1 MPFDTLRLDAKVLEG
16 VEALG
21 YSEPTPIQEQAIPLV
36 LDGRDVLACA
46 QTGTGKT
53 AAFILP
59 TLSRIEPA
67 GKVKILVVTPTREL
81 CVQIEEVTRT
91 VADITGHHV
100 VALYG
105 GVGYKPQID
114 KLNRGVD
121 IVVAT
126 PGRLLD
132 LQQKRHVDLSGVE
145 MLVLDEADRML
156 DMGFW
161 PDVRKI
167 IRSLPKKRQNMLF
180 SATLSDSVLR
190 VIGDALHDPAR
201 VDVAPASTPVEQ
213 VTQYVCAVNMSQ
225 KTELLVAL
233 LREIGE
239 YRALVFTR
247 TKMRADRL
255 EQALSSSD
263 IPSEAVHS
271 DRTQKHRERVL
282 QDFRDGNH
290 SLLIATDVMARGIDV
305 EGITHVINYDVPDR
319 PEDYV
324 HRIGRTARAGESGIA
339 ITLLAYEEMDQLRDI
354 ERAIDSVLES
364 RDVEGFEYKDRVIPR
379 KDRGTAPS
387 RTLFGGGVGRRGGGG
402 PRRSRRF

>member
-1 MPFDTLRLDAKVLEG
+1 MPFTTLRLDANVLEG
-16 VEALG
+16 VENLG
-21 YSEPTPIQEQAIPLV
+21 YTEPTPIQEQAIPLV
-36 LDGRDVLACA
+36 MDGRDVLACA

-81 CVQIEEVTRT
+81 CVQIEKVART
-91 VADITGHHV
+91 VSKSTGHHV

-105 GVGYKPQID
+105 GVGYKEQIS
-114 KLNRGVD
+114 KLDRGVD

-132 LQQKRHVDLSGVE
+132 LQQKKHVDLSGVE

-167 IRSLPKKRQNMLF
+167 IRFLPKKRQNMLF
-180 SATLSDSVLR
+180 SATLSDAVLR
-190 VIGDALHDPAR
+190 VIGDALDNPAS
-201 VDVAPASTPVEQ
+201 VDVAPASTPVDQ
-213 VTQYVCAVNMSQ
+213 VTQYVYAVNMAQ
-225 KTELLVAL
+225 KTELLVSL
-233 LREIGE
+233 LKEIGE
-239 YRALVFTR
+239 YRAIVFTR

-255 EQALSSSD
+255 EAALASSGV
-263 IPSEAVHS
+263 PSEAVHS
-271 DRTQKHRERVL
+271 DRTQKHREKVL
-282 QDFRDGNH
+282 QQFREGNH

-324 HRIGRTARAGESGIA
+324 HRIGRTARAGETGIA
-339 ITLLAYEEMDQLRDI
+339 ITLLSYEEMEQLREI
-354 ERAIDSVLES
+354 ERTIDCILEN
-364 RDVEGFEYKDRVIPR
+364 RDVEGFEYKDRIIPR
-379 KDRGTAPS
+379 DDRSAS
-387 RTLFGGGVGRRGGGG
+387 AARTLFRGGVGRRGGG
-402 PRRSRRF
+402 PRGRSRRF